1 MAVCMPQSVC
11 HKPFKVSVV
20 IARVSDSCFVWILP
34 LVECARPWFSRGGW
48 WLVGGQ
54 LLAGLAQCA
63 PAACGCSRHTSA
75 PGGGVSPGW
84 RSSWG
89 SSGLL
94 SPCSSSLVGLPSVGC
109 ALMGRPTHLDLGS
122 GLGEPLMQL
131 HFLLAHAGGCRGG
144 LRFCRFLRDGRRRG
158 PFQASSAGPE
168 LLQILEFLCFTCS
181 CVGGSSPP

>member
-1 MAVCMPQSVC
+1 MPQAVQGFCC
-11 HKPFKVSVV
+11 HCPGL
-20 IARVSDSCFVWILP
+20 IRVSSGSFHLLSAPGLGSAEVG
-34 LVECARPWFSRGGW
+34 GGW
-48 WLVGGQ
+48 WGGGQ
-54 LLAGLAQCA
+54 LLAGLAPCA

-94 SPCSSSLVGLPSVGC
+94 LQCSSFLVGLPSVSC

-144 LRFCRFLRDGRRRG
+144 LRFCRFLRDWRRRG

-168 LLQILEFLCFTCS
+168 SLQMLEFLCFTCS

>member
-1 MAVCMPQSVC
+1 MPQAVQGFCC
-11 HKPFKVSVV
+11 HCTGL
-20 IARVSDSCFVWILP
+20 IRVSSGSFHLLSAPGLGSAEVG
-34 LVECARPWFSRGGW
+34 GGW
-48 WLVGGQ
+48 WGGGGGQ
-54 LLAGLAQCA
+54 LLAGLAPCA

-94 SPCSSSLVGLPSVGC
+94 LQCSSFLVGLPSVIC

-131 HFLLAHAGGCRGG
+131 HFSLAHAGGCRGG
-144 LRFCRFLRDGRRRG
+144 LRFCRFLRDRRRRG

-168 LLQILEFLCFTCS
+168 SLQMLEFLCFTCS